1 MINKITRKH
10 PHQRSIQLLI
20 QVTDN
25 SNKLIRSAIITNYNP
40 FNLYQHHQSEECK
53 QNKKLLPLKAFIN
66 QTLRPHNLCPSQ
78 EIPSTH
84 QYNLYPRL
92 WKYSLITNS
101 CQAYSIQALKQKIPT
116 FQTMD
121 HSSSQHRKREMQA
134 SKQKVA
140 YSLISLRCLL
150 SNDQ

>member
-10 PHQRSIQLLI
+10 PHQRLIQQLI

-25 SNKLIRSAIITNYNP
+25 SSKLIRSAIITNFNP

-66 QTLRPHNLCPSQ
+66 PTLRPPNLCPSQ
-78 EIPSTH
+78 EIPLTH
-84 QYNLYPRL
+84 QYSLYPRL
-92 WKYSLITNS
+92 WKYSLKTSS
-101 CQAYSIQALKQKIPT
+101 CQAYLIQVLKQNIPT

-121 HSSSQHRKREMQA
+121 HNLSRHRRRGIWVP
-134 SKQKVA
+134 KQKVA
-140 YSLISLRCLL
+140 CSLINLRCLL

>member
-10 PHQRSIQLLI
+10 PHQRLIQQLI

-66 QTLRPHNLCPSQ
+66 QTLRPHNSCPSQ

-92 WKYSLITNS
+92 WKYNLKTSS
-101 CQAYSIQALKQKIPT
+101 CQAYSIQALKQRIPT
-116 FQTMD
+116 CRSMEL
-121 HSSSQHRKREMQA
+121 SLSRHRRV
-134 SKQKVA
+134 SKLKA
-140 YSLISLRCLL
+140 AWSLINLRCLL